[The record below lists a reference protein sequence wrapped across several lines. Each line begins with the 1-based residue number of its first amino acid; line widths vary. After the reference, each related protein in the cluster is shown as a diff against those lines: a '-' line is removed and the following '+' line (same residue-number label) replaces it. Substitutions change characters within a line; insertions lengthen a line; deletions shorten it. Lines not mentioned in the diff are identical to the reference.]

1 MRIGMMADIYK
12 PHISG
17 VTNYIELNKRYLES
31 QGHEVFVFTFG
42 GEDYQ
47 DEESNII
54 RSPGVPLSN
63 TGFYLNIRHTR
74 EARKLLHTM
83 DVVHVHHP
91 FLSGGLALINCKPRG
106 IPVVFTNHTRYDL
119 YIQAYMPYLP
129 EGIGEMFLKAY
140 LGNFCDSVDLVI
152 APSAGMAKV
161 LRSLGVKAEIEVI
174 PNGVDIA
181 PFLNAEPTK
190 ERSAFDLTPED
201 VLLIYAG
208 RLGPEKNLPFLLRA
222 FRGAAQ
228 ALDNLFLLIVGEG
241 SEREMLEDMAHHM
254 GIARRIRFAGF
265 VPYAEIPRYLRMGDI
280 FATASVTEVH
290 PLSVIEAM
298 AAGLPVV
305 GIASPGI
312 EDTVQEEVNGLL
324 AQEADLA
331 AYTGKMVRLAM
342 DGELR
347 ARLSAGARE
356 TARQYAIER
365 TGALVLEQ
373 YRRLVEQAADKSFA
387 WSEGIPQ
394 WLSTFFDNESF

>member
-201 VLLIYAG
+201 V
-208 RLGPEKNLPFLLRA
+208 
-222 FRGAAQ
+222 
-228 ALDNLFLLIVGEG
+228 
-241 SEREMLEDMAHHM
+241 
-254 GIARRIRFAGF
+254 
-265 VPYAEIPRYLRMGDI
+265 
-280 FATASVTEVH
+280 
-290 PLSVIEAM
+290 
-298 AAGLPVV
+298 
-305 GIASPGI
+305 
-312 EDTVQEEVNGLL
+312 
-324 AQEADLA
+324 
-331 AYTGKMVRLAM
+331 
-342 DGELR
+342 
-347 ARLSAGARE
+347 
-356 TARQYAIER
+356 
-365 TGALVLEQ
+365 
-373 YRRLVEQAADKSFA
+373 
-387 WSEGIPQ
+387 
-394 WLSTFFDNESF
+394 